1 MRKRAI
7 FAAIIGLVVTLAA
20 LGSAWYMT
28 HERPPQYCQL
38 SGRPIHPH
46 MLSVVR
52 VNGRRLYACCAR
64 CALTNER
71 QTGIHAEV
79 VQVTDY
85 ISGRRIDARK
95 AWFVDGSR
103 MEPCSSPA
111 MKPDAEGSPS
121 MRMFDRCSPSLIA
134 FSRQDQALNF
144 IAADGGKLTTL
155 NDLEDQA
162 KSESHGVSK

>member
-1 MRKRAI
+1 MRKRVIYAG
-7 FAAIIGLVVTLAA
+7 IIGLVVAFAA
-20 LGSAWYMT
+20 LGSAWYLT

-38 SGRPIHPH
+38 SGRLIHPH
-46 MLSVVR
+46 MLTVVK
-52 VNGRRLYACCAR
+52 VNGKRLYACCAR
-64 CALTNER
+64 CALTYER

-79 VQVTDY
+79 LQVTDY

-103 MEPCSSPA
+103 AEPCSSPA
-111 MKPDAEGSPS
+111 MKPDAGGAPY

-144 IAADGGKLTTL
+144 IGGNGGKLATL
-155 NDLEDQA
+155 NDLEIQA
-162 KSESHGVSK
+162 RSESHGVTK

>member
-1 MRKRAI
+1 MRKKVIYAG
-7 FAAIIGLVVTLAA
+7 IIGLFAVVAA
-20 LGSAWYMT
+20 LGGAWYMT

-46 MLSVVR
+46 MLTVVR
-52 VNGRRLYACCAR
+52 VNGKKLYACSAR
-64 CALTNER
+64 CALMYER

-95 AWFVDGSR
+95 AWFANGSR
-103 MEPCSSPA
+103 TEPCSSPA
-111 MKPDAEGSPS
+111 MKQDAGGATY

-144 IAADGGKLTTL
+144 IAANGGKLTTL
-155 NDLEDQA
+155 NDLEIQA
-162 KSESHGVSK
+162 KSENHGVSK